1 MIFLLLFI
9 DITICSEFWG
19 LGSRKSP
26 SGGHI
31 VLDSHNNNGSGAGG
45 SAVHHHL
52 GDTNLK
58 AMVITEDVLHK
69 GDGKAYTSVPTLS
82 NALKGGTAKS
92 VDQQIIEMKVGALV
106 SAKESLA
113 AKHSAS
119 MFMHKIKQLE
129 AEEKLAKAS
138 LLQKQK
144 DEIDTILNSPKEEL
158 VKDIMPIIAV
168 TPHSFG
174 FVGHDKL
181 ELQRLNDIRM
191 AALKEGD
198 MQKRNALLHERP
210 NNESPM
216 ESMTS
221 DPALIAQFYANAPV
235 NKASAVVDPTMG
247 KFSIINDANR
257 LHAHGDGHHR
267 NSIPRGHESGLSG
280 ERPQGFS
287 SFSGANSGRGHGGNL
302 KGSRIGNRSSPRGF
316 NFGRDG
322 GFIHRSNK

>member
-1 MIFLLLFI
+1 MKLS
-9 DITICSEFWG
+9 ICSRFFG
-19 LGSRKSP
+19 GGNSSSGHVVRDSP
-26 SGGHI
+26 
-31 VLDSHNNNGSGAGG
+31 VNNGSGAGG

-52 GDTNLK
+52 GDTGLK

-69 GDGKAYTSVPTLS
+69 GDGKVYTSVPTLS
-82 NALKGGTAKS
+82 NALRGGTAKS
-92 VDQQIIEMKVGALV
+92 VDQQIIEMKVGALE

-144 DEIDTILNSPKEEL
+144 EEIDTILHSPKEEL

-168 TPHSFG
+168 TPHSLG
-174 FVGHDKL
+174 FVEHDKL

-198 MQKRNALLHERP
+198 AQKRNALLHERP

-216 ESMTS
+216 ESMS
-221 DPALIAQFYANAPV
+221 SNPDLIASFYANAPV

-257 LHAHGDGHHR
+257 LHGQNGFHNR
-267 NSIPRGHESGLSG
+267 NRQGGSRGTSESSG
-280 ERPQGFS
+280 TPNS
-287 SFSGANSGRGHGGNL
+287 SSRGSSSGNKGRGSSGNN
-302 KGSRIGNRSSPRGF
+302 GR
-316 NFGRDG
+316 FGW
-322 GFIHRSNK
+322 